1 MIKFNNLSIKN
12 FLSIGNVEQNLNL
25 SCEELT
31 LILGENRDTLSDSGL
46 ARNGCGK
53 STILNALSYVLYSF
67 PISKIKKPSL
77 VNISNGK
84 NMVVTIDFE
93 VDNVNYKIV
102 RGRSPNILEFYTAGV
117 KHQDK
122 GPSEDSAQG
131 DSRETQAAI
140 QKVLGMSYEM
150 FTQIVALNTY
160 TTPFLLQSSNE
171 QRVIIEELLGISLLS
186 SKAELLKEE
195 IKKLKENIT
204 IEDIRLKS
212 TKASNDR
219 IQTQIDN
226 LLHRQITWRKAKET
240 DIQFLKSKIE
250 KLSKIDIE
258 EELNIHSAWNTYD
271 NLTRDRNNLLGQKK
285 TITSTIAKE
294 TKRKETIENEIET
307 LNSQSCHTCKQKI
320 QGDMHSILLQEA
332 TSKLNSYTAEINS
345 LNEALSLLDVELS
358 GIVIPD
364 KPMAKNYNTLSEV
377 HDHRNKLMLV
387 NQEFEA
393 RIADVDPYQEQIDGM
408 KNSALEEID
417 MTCIND
423 LSKLCDHQEFLWKL
437 LTNKDSF
444 IRKKI
449 IEQNLSFLNSRLNHY
464 LTELGLPHEVIFQN
478 DLSISISELG
488 RELSPGN
495 LSRGESV
502 RLILS
507 LTFSFREVWE
517 HLYNSIDLFFID
529 EILDAGLDQGG
540 AENAVKLL
548 QKFSRDMHK
557 SCFLISHREEIRLK
571 CSNILTVIKEN
582 GYTKLVKE

>member
-226 LLHRQITWRKAKET
+226 LLHRQITWRKTKET